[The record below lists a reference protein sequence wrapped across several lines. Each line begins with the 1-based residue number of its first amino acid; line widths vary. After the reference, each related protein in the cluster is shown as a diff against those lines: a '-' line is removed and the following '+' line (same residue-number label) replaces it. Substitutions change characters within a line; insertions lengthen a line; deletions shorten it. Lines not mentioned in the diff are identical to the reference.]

1 MMGLR
6 VLRDGSH
13 LKGAWRPR
21 RGVNSFRRWGAS
33 SPGGVPTSTREELV
47 GHAHLRWM
55 LIWLSWSRPGAR
67 AGLLATVEDSEIG
80 KRRTLES
87 QQGAPGD
94 SEETLDPEQQGTM
107 HGDDH
112 DSDCGW

>member
-1 MMGLR
+1 MG
-6 VLRDGSH
+6 
-13 LKGAWRPR
+13 KA
-21 RGVNSFRRWGAS
+21 A
-33 SPGGVPTSTREELV
+33 
-47 GHAHLRWM
+47 
-55 LIWLSWSRPGAR
+55 
-67 AGLLATVEDSEIG
+67 
-80 KRRTLES
+80 LES